1 MNAVADTA
9 FLAAGFRARESSRPD
24 ALFHDPLAARLA
36 GETGRAMVEKV
47 AHLGEAAGWSTVL
60 RTVLIDRFI
69 EEAVAQGTQTLIN
82 LGAGLDTRPYRMAVP
97 PSLAWVEVDQAPVI
111 AHKSEVLANET
122 PRCRL
127 ERVPLDLLDTASRR
141 QLLSRVSKGPS
152 PGMVL
157 AEGLLPY
164 LTENDVVG
172 LLDDLRDH
180 EAFQGLIVDYFAPEV
195 MRARN
200 AMPGRMRVTAAAMK
214 FAPDDW
220 QGFFAAHGWKVK
232 EMRDLAAE
240 GDRRGRPYVIPEA
253 MRAMLQQ
260 GKDIPQRQP
269 PGMFAAYALMER
281 A

>member
-1 MNAVADTA
+1 MNAIADTA
-9 FLAAGFRARESSRPD
+9 FLAAAFRARESSRPD

-47 AHLGEAAGWSTVL
+47 AHLGETAGWNTVL
-60 RTVLIDRFI
+60 RTELIDRFI

-97 PSLAWVEVDQAPVI
+97 PSLTWVEVDQAPVI

-141 QLLSRVSKGPS
+141 QLLSRVSKGPA

-164 LTENDVVG
+164 LTENDVAG

-180 EAFQGLIVDYFAPEV
+180 EAFQSLIVDYFAPEV

-200 AMPGRMRVTAAAMK
+200 AMPERLRVTAAAMK

-240 GDRRGRPYVIPEA
+240 GERRGRPYVIPEA

-260 GKDIPQRQP
+260 GKDIPQQQP